1 MLEIVCHIVLALLL
15 IIAFVQDWKYRAIS
29 WVVFPLLL
37 TVAGFIF
44 WQADLSKLTLVFNL
58 VFLIIVIGTLFLYV
72 SFKRGKLSNI
82 FKADLGLGD
91 VLFLIAITPLF
102 MDRNFIL
109 FFITGMIVSGL
120 VHLAIA
126 GGKKNVKIPLAGYLA
141 IYIIG
146 LKSFGFVSNTDL
158 FYTAIL

>member
-1 MLEIVCHIVLALLL
+1 MLEIICHIALGVLL
-15 IIAFVQDWKYRAIS
+15 IIAFLQDWKHRAIS
-29 WVVFPLLL
+29 WVIFPLLL
-37 TVAGFIF
+37 IVAGLIF
-44 WQADLSKLTLVFNL
+44 WTADLSKLTLVFNM
-58 VFLIIVIGTLFLYV
+58 VFLTIVIGCLFLYV
-72 SFKRGKLSNI
+72 SFKRGELTNI

-102 MDRNFIL
+102 MDRNYIL

-141 IYIIG
+141 LYIIG
-146 LKSFGFVSNTDL
+146 LKSFEFISSTDL